1 MSRLGLFW
9 TKRDIFGAWVR
20 FKSCSGVYSYVLTS
34 PTVYWI
40 HKSPL
45 SKLFEIFW
53 RQTNRQTDG
62 HTKPPLKITC
72 HRLKSVFDLNL
83 VIKLSF
89 VHLLGLSDNSYHSGF
104 FLRKQIMILN
114 IWSNN
119 NFNYPVVVIRNE
131 YWGPD
136 IRNRIRFLITP
147 IRLTSTRRAHMRIV
161 ISTGLTIPFC
171 LRYRPY

>member
-89 VHLLGLSDNSYHSGF
+89 VHLLGLSGNSYHSGF
-104 FLRKQIMILN
+104 FWKKKL
-114 IWSNN
+114 W
-119 NFNYPVVVIRNE
+119 
-131 YWGPD
+131 
-136 IRNRIRFLITP
+136 FLI
-147 IRLTSTRRAHMRIV
+147 SDRITISIILLWLSETNIGVLISV
-161 ISTGLTIPFC
+161 IVSGFL
-171 LRYRPY
+171 